1 MKMKQLKNDLTF
13 QQGTF
18 HTKHAE
24 SKNTTQNWFST
35 TDLAYISQLKTAQSP
50 LIKLVLP
57 LHVTDHQAPLMMM
70 KQPLL
75 MFYITDC
82 NSLSCP

>member
-1 MKMKQLKNDLTF
+1 MMMKQLKNDIPF

-18 HTKHAE
+18 HTKDAE
-24 SKNTTQNWFST
+24 SKNTTQHWFIT

-57 LHVTDHQAPLMMM
+57 SHVTDHQAPLM
-70 KQPLL
+70 
-75 MFYITDC
+75 I
-82 NSLSCP
+82 

>member
-1 MKMKQLKNDLTF
+1 MTF
-13 QQGTF
+13 HFNNATF
-18 HTKHAE
+18 HTKHAV
-24 SKNTTQNWFST
+24 SKNTTQNWFTT

-57 LHVTDHQAPLMMM
+57 SHVTDYQAPLMMM

-75 MFYITDC
+75 MFNISHC
-82 NSLSCP
+82 N

>member
-1 MKMKQLKNDLTF
+1 MKMKQHKNDITF
-13 QQGTF
+13 QQDTF
-18 HTKHAE
+18 LTKHAE

-35 TDLAYISQLKTAQSP
+35 TDLAYMSQLKTAQSL

-70 KQPLL
+70 QQPLL
-75 MFYITDC
+75 VFYITDC
-82 NSLSCP
+82 NSLSRP